1 MSLFDKQANYGTP
14 EGGYAPSLQLPVN
27 TGTGFGGFN
36 PKSLAYSGMQ
46 SPGGYAPIDAKLDA
60 GGMRGADGINNIAG
74 DRNLGAGF
82 DWKGLLGGV
91 GGIEGLGKIGGGLM
105 DAAGMYMNYNQ
116 MAKTNAYN
124 DKQMDLLQEQQGLA
138 KRAADVNYANQQSM
152 AEQLA

>member
-1 MSLFDKQANYGTP
+1 
-14 EGGYAPSLQLPVN
+14 
-27 TGTGFGGFN
+27 
-36 PKSLAYSGMQ
+36 
-46 SPGGYAPIDAKLDA
+46 
-60 GGMRGADGINNIAG
+60 
-74 DRNLGAGF
+74 
-82 DWKGLLGGV
+82 
-91 GGIEGLGKIGGGLM
+91 M